1 MAKSL
6 VTKIVE
12 DHMVEGSLE
21 PAEEVGLKME
31 DDEVTLL
38 LAAKAR
44 YSARRRH
51 SQAMARERR

>member
-1 MAKSL
+1 
-6 VTKIVE
+6 VTKIVK

-38 LAAKAR
+38 LAARAR